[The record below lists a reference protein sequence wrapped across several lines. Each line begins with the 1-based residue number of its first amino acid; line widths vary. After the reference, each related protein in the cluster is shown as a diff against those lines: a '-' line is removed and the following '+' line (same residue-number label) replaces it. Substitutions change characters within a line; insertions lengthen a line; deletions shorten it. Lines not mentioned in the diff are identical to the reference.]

1 MSKAKNNQA
10 KSFFSYKNDDV
21 ELVDIGQFLRETT
34 KYRVEREWYILFD
47 KMTGKYIGYQ
57 ETLNLDK
64 ILDQNGNIKYKPRNP
79 DLILINKKTKKI
91 VLIIEIDGSV
101 HDKKFADTE
110 QRNEEY
116 FLAGLPLLTINKLEI
131 ETTIF
136 DLVDKKVREYLDDN

>member
-34 KYRVEREWYILFD
+34 NYRVEREWYILFD
-47 KMTGKYIGYQ
+47 KMTGEYMGYQ
-57 ETLNLDK
+57 ETF
-64 ILDQNGNIKYKPRNP
+64 NGNIKYKPRNP
-79 DLILINKKTKKI
+79 DLILIDKKTKKI
-91 VLIIEIDGSV
+91 VLIIEIDGGV

-110 QRNEEY
+110 NRNEEY

-136 DLVDKKVREYLDDN
+136 DLVDKKVMEYLK

>member
-34 KYRVEREWYILFD
+34 DYRVEREWYVLFD
-47 KMTGKYIGYQ
+47 KMTGEYMGYQ
-57 ETLNLDK
+57 ETF
-64 ILDQNGNIKYKPRNP
+64 NGNLKYKPRNP
-79 DLILINKKTKKI
+79 DLILIDKKTKKI
-91 VLIIEIDGSV
+91 RLIVEIDGGV
-101 HDKKFADTE
+101 HDKKFANTE

-116 FLAGLPLLTINKLEI
+116 FLAGLPLLVISKLEI

-136 DLVDKKVREYLDDN
+136 DLVDRKIREYLE

>member
-34 KYRVEREWYILFD
+34 DYRVEREWYVLFD
-47 KMTGKYIGYQ
+47 KMTGEYMGYQ
-57 ETLNLDK
+57 ETF
-64 ILDQNGNIKYKPRNP
+64 NGNLKYNPRNP
-79 DLILINKKTKKI
+79 DLILIDKKTKKI
-91 VLIIEIDGSV
+91 KLIVEIDGGV
-101 HDKKFADTE
+101 HDKKFANTE

-116 FLAGLPLLTINKLEI
+116 FLAGLPLLVISKLEI

-136 DLVDKKVREYLDDN
+136 DLVDRKIREYLE

>member
-34 KYRVEREWYILFD
+34 DYMVEREWYVLFD
-47 KMTGKYIGYQ
+47 KMTGEYMGYQ
-57 ETLNLDK
+57 ETF
-64 ILDQNGNIKYKPRNP
+64 NGNLKYKPRNP
-79 DLILINKKTKKI
+79 DLILIDKKTKKI
-91 VLIIEIDGSV
+91 KLIVEIDGGV
-101 HDKKFADTE
+101 HDKKFANTE

-116 FLAGLPLLTINKLEI
+116 FLAGLPLLVISKLEI

-136 DLVDKKVREYLDDN
+136 DLVDRKIREYLE

>member
-34 KYRVEREWYILFD
+34 DYRVEREWYILFN
-47 KMTGKYIGYQ
+47 KMTGEYMGYQ
-57 ETLNLDK
+57 ETF
-64 ILDQNGNIKYKPRNP
+64 NGNIKYKPRNP
-79 DLILINKKTKKI
+79 DLILIDKKTKKI
-91 VLIIEIDGSV
+91 VLIVEIDGGV

-116 FLAGLPLLTINKLEI
+116 FLSGLPLLTINKLEI

-136 DLVDKKVREYLDDN
+136 DLVDKKVREYLK

>member
-34 KYRVEREWYILFD
+34 KYRVEREWYVLFN
-47 KMTGKYIGYQ
+47 KITGEYVGYQ
-57 ETLNLDK
+57 ETF
-64 ILDQNGNIKYKPRNP
+64 NGNIKYKPRNP
-79 DLILINKKTKKI
+79 DLILIDKKTKKI
-91 VLIIEIDGSV
+91 ILIVEIDGGV

-116 FLAGLPLLTINKLEI
+116 FLAGLPLLAINKLEI

>member
-1 MSKAKNNQA
+1 MKLGKSKNNQA

-34 KYRVEREWYILFD
+34 NYRVEREWYILFN
-47 KMTGKYIGYQ
+47 KMTGEYVGYQ

-79 DLILINKKTKKI
+79 DLILIDKKTNKI
-91 VLIIEIDGSV
+91 VLIIEIDGGV

-110 QRNEEY
+110 ERNEEY
-116 FLAGLPLLTINKLEI
+116 VMARLPLLTINKLEI

-136 DLVDKKVREYLDDN
+136 DLVDKKVREYLK

>member
-34 KYRVEREWYILFD
+34 DYRVEREWYILFD
-47 KMTGKYIGYQ
+47 KMTGEYMGYQ
-57 ETLNLDK
+57 ETF
-64 ILDQNGNIKYKPRNP
+64 NGNLKYNPRNP
-79 DLILINKKTKKI
+79 DLILIDKKTKKI
-91 VLIIEIDGSV
+91 KLIVEIDGGV
-101 HDKKFADTE
+101 HDKKFANTE

-116 FLAGLPLLTINKLEI
+116 FLAGLPLLVISKLEI

-136 DLVDKKVREYLDDN
+136 DLVDRKIREYLE

>member
-34 KYRVEREWYILFD
+34 KYRVEREWYILFN
-47 KMTGKYIGYQ
+47 KMTGEYVGYQ

-79 DLILINKKTKKI
+79 DLILIDKKTKKI

-116 FLAGLPLLTINKLEI
+116 FLAGLPLLVINKLEI

>member
-47 KMTGKYIGYQ
+47 KMTGEYIGYQ
-57 ETLNLDK
+57 ETF
-64 ILDQNGNIKYKPRNP
+64 NGNIKYKPRNP
-79 DLILINKKTKKI
+79 DLILIDKKTKKI
-91 VLIIEIDGSV
+91 VLIVEIDGGV

-136 DLVDKKVREYLDDN
+136 DLVHKKVSEYLDDN